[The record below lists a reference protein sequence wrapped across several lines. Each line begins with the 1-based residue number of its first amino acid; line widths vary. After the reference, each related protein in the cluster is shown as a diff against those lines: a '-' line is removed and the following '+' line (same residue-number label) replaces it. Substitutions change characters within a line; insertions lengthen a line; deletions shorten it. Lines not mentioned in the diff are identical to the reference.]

1 MRLDKYLKV
10 ARILKRRSVSKELA
24 DSKHVYVN
32 VRIAKP
38 STEIKV
44 GDVIRVLFGNRE
56 ITVRVCG
63 IEKQVSKSA
72 AAELFEVIEEKRIES
87 IGSSECD
94 TCF

>member
-24 DSKHVYVN
+24 DSKRVYVN
-32 VRIAKP
+32 GRIAKP